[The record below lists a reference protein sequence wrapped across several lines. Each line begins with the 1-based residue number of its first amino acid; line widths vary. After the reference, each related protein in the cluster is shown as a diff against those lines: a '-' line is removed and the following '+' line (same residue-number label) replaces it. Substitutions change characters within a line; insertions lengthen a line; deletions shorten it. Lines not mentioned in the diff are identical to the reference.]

1 MCVSI
6 YFTNHFQVAL
16 LEFIIKGLGKF
27 NSDLKEVLCLPCHV
41 KLNKQE
47 FGFLVKFEKHGS
59 RRYRVINKSS
69 RAKARTTTTKMFQK
83 ERPIIKRTEGDYNK
97 QKQFRE
103 EKKNNFCFFFFFSFR
118 FFKSLHMCSRHFIDY
133 PQGFLSVG
141 KKVI

>member
-47 FGFLVKFEKHGS
+47 FGFLVKFENTALGGIGWLISHP
-59 RRYRVINKSS
+59 
-69 RAKARTTTTKMFQK
+69 
-83 ERPIIKRTEGDYNK
+83 E
-97 QKQFRE
+97 QKQEQQQQKCFR
-103 EKKNNFCFFFFFSFR
+103 KR
-118 FFKSLHMCSRHFIDY
+118 D
-133 PQGFLSVG
+133 Q
-141 KKVI
+141 